1 MSESFLRKRFY
12 GQLENKGCIYGQ
24 DWGRVSVWY
33 EIVAGPLA
41 LMTRQLTSHVD
52 SKVRIKEGLVEA
64 EPSSR
69 VWYLC
74 DRAHVLDHG
83 KVSAGRR
90 EAHATLARQ
99 DSKAGKS
106 DSIPRSKATAACQH
120 PSPACISY
128 SFLQSFS
135 PSAASLSASE
145 EMADFFF
152 SSALS

>member
-24 DWGRVSVWY
+24 DWGRVSVWD

-83 KVSAGRR
+83 KVSAGLFRARVPILDVGR
-90 EAHATLARQ
+90 EDWARV
-99 DSKAGKS
+99 G
-106 DSIPRSKATAACQH
+106 RGG
-120 PSPACISY
+120 
-128 SFLQSFS
+128 FS
-135 PSAASLSASE
+135 
-145 EMADFFF
+145 
-152 SSALS
+152 